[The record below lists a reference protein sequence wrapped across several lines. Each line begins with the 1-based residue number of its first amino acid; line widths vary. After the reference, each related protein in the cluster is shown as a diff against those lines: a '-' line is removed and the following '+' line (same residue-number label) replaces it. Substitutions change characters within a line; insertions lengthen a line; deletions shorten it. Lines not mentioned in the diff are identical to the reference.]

1 MYKIAV
7 IPGDGIGKEVVE
19 EAVKVLNSVGEV
31 FNIEFKFDYFPYGA
45 EYYLKTGKTLEE
57 DDLKEL
63 SKYNAILFG
72 AVGDPRVKPGIL
84 EQGILLKLRFYFD
97 LYVNLRPVKALPN
110 VNIPI
115 SGKNY
120 KDINFYV
127 VRENTEDFYVG
138 IGDRTRENKKIKLE
152 VLREL
157 YKLKFDVD
165 FEKNGS
171 EEIAYQIGVISKE
184 GARRVIEYAFKLA
197 EYKGLRKVTS
207 VDKANV
213 LTYVYSLWR
222 DVFEEV
228 ARKYSNIEYEH
239 VFVDAMAMFMVTKP
253 EAFDVVV
260 TPNMFGDILTDLG
273 AAIQGG
279 IGLAP
284 SGNIGDKIAM
294 FEPVHGSAPD
304 IKGKGI
310 ANPIATILS
319 SALMLD
325 YLGEKEAAET
335 VEKAVEDVLA
345 NGIATPDMGGKNKTQ
360 EVGDAIAKRVKEI
373 SG

>member
-1 MYKIAV
+1 MHKIAV

-19 EAVKVLNSVGEV
+19 EAVKVLNAVSET
-31 FNIEFKFDYFPYGA
+31 FNIEFKFDYFPFGA

-63 SKYNAILFG
+63 SKYDAILFG
-72 AVGDPRVKPGIL
+72 AVGDPRVEPGIL

-110 VNIPI
+110 VYIPI
-115 SGKNY
+115 SGKSY

-138 IGDRTRENKKIKLE
+138 IGDRTKENNKRRLE

-157 YKLKFDVD
+157 YKLKFDVEL
-165 FEKNGS
+165 EKEGS
-171 EEIAYQIGVISKE
+171 EEIAYQIGVISRE
-184 GARRVIEYAFKLA
+184 GAKRVIEYSFKLA
-197 EYKGLRKVTS
+197 EYKKLRKVTS

-222 DVFEEV
+222 EVFEEV
-228 ARKYSNIEYEH
+228 ARRYKNIEHEH

-325 YLGEKEAAET
+325 YLKEREAAE
-335 VEKAVEDVLA
+335 AVERAVEETLA
-345 NGIATPDMGGKNKTQ
+345 SGIKTPDLGGKYKTQ
-360 EVGDAIAKRVKEI
+360 DVGNAIAERI
-373 SG
+373 RSW